1 MLPPRV
7 AMMHRTTLLLILLT
21 LLGACREQATDV
33 PSRPV
38 QEFELATTT
47 IEVRDLQEVYPV
59 PGAVVSAHEAR
70 IASRST
76 GFIEQITVNEGERV
90 RAGQLLAVIDSS
102 QVEAAVISAEATLTA
117 ANADLKDAKGD
128 VRRFRKL
135 AKTQAL
141 ARDQLLDAEVRRAQA
156 QAALTRAKAELQAST
171 EERRYTRLTSPADAL
186 VRERLLDPGDL
197 ATPGTALLHLDILG
211 ALEFELFLPSHRVGL
226 LKAGDPVELSIEG
239 LSIEGLAI
247 EGVAPTITGQVEQV
261 IPIAD
266 PVTRQCKVRIALPST
281 VTSGSDSGSAAMPG
295 QFGHARLLLPRQPLR
310 FVPMAAL
317 TQRAGIDGVFVMA
330 EDGGVRFRSVRLGR
344 RWPDGRELLAGPPTG
359 SRVVLNPPSQLH
371 EGDRLRSNA
380 ANEH

>member
-1 MLPPRV
+1 MIY
-7 AMMHRTTLLLILLT
+7 RTTFLLLSLT
-21 LLGACREQATDV
+21 LLGACREESTDL
-33 PSRPV
+33 PTRPV
-38 QEFELATTT
+38 QDFELATAT
-47 IEVRDLQEVYPV
+47 IEVRNLAEVYPV
-59 PGAVVSAHEAR
+59 PGAVVSAREAR

-76 GFIEQITVNEGERV
+76 GFIEEITVDEGDRV

-102 QVEAAVISAEATLTA
+102 QVEAAVTSAEATLTA
-117 ANADLKDAKGD
+117 ANADLNDAKGD

-141 ARDQLLDAEVRRAQA
+141 AQDQLLDAEVRLAQA
-156 QAALTRAKAELQAST
+156 QAALIRAEADLQART
-171 EERRYTRLTSPADAL
+171 EERRYTRLISPADAL

-197 ATPGTALLHLDILG
+197 ATPGAALLHPDILG
-211 ALEFELFLPSHRVGL
+211 ALEFELFLPSHRVNL

-239 LSIEGLAI
+239 LAIEGLAPNLS
-247 EGVAPTITGQVEQV
+247 GRVEQV

-266 PVTRQCKVRIALPST
+266 PVTRQCKVRIALPPT
-281 VTSGSDSGSAAMPG
+281 VASGSGVMPG
-295 QFGHARLLLPRQPLR
+295 QFGHARLILPRQPRR

-317 TQRAGIDGVFVMA
+317 TQRAGIDGVFVIGEA
-330 EDGGVRFRSVRLGR
+330 GGVRFRSVRLGR

-359 SRVVLNPPSQLH
+359 SRVVLNPPSHIH

>member
-1 MLPPRV
+1 MIY
-7 AMMHRTTLLLILLT
+7 RTTFLLLSLT
-21 LLGACREQATDV
+21 LLGACREESTDL
-33 PSRPV
+33 PTRPV
-38 QEFELATTT
+38 QDFELATAT
-47 IEVRDLQEVYPV
+47 IEVRNLAEVYPV
-59 PGAVVSAHEAR
+59 PGAVVSAREAR

-76 GFIEQITVNEGERV
+76 GFIEEITVDEGDRV

-102 QVEAAVISAEATLTA
+102 QVEAAVTSAEATLTA
-117 ANADLKDAKGD
+117 ANADLNDAKGD

-141 ARDQLLDAEVRRAQA
+141 AQDQLLDAEVRLAQA
-156 QAALTRAKAELQAST
+156 QAALIRAEADLQART
-171 EERRYTRLTSPADAL
+171 EERRYTRLISPADAL

-197 ATPGTALLHLDILG
+197 ATPGAALLHPDILG
-211 ALEFELFLPSHRVGL
+211 ALEFELFLPSHRVNL

-239 LSIEGLAI
+239 LARDVS
-247 EGVAPTITGQVEQV
+247 GQVEQV
-261 IPIAD
+261 IPIAA
-266 PVTRQCKVRIALPST
+266 PVTRQCKVRISLAPE
-281 VTSGSDSGSAAMPG
+281 SGAMPG
-295 QFGHARLLLPRQPLR
+295 QFGHARLALPRQALR

-317 TQRAGIDGVFVMA
+317 TQRAGIDGVFVIG

-359 SRVVLNPPSQLH
+359 SRVVLNPPSHIH